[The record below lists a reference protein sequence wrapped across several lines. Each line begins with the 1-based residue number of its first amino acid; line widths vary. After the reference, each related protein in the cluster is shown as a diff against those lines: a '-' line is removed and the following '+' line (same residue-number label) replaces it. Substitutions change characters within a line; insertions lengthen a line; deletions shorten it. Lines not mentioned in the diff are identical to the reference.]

1 MPLPYAAA
9 CIAVAALGLAYLL
22 VMHYLFARLASHH
35 SSTWEDIGSPEF
47 LSSLHLTTMLRVLR
61 FLARRD
67 YLELKDPVATRL
79 ALSAS
84 ALLVVIVL
92 VCAYLQVVFYEN
104 GLRWPQPSDNRW
116 SGP

>member
-9 CIAVAALGLAYLL
+9 CIAGAALGLAYLV
-22 VMHYLFARLASHH
+22 VMHFLFERLASRHA
-35 SSTWEDIGSPEF
+35 STWEDIGSPEF
-47 LSSLHLTTMLRVLR
+47 LSSLQFTTMFRVLR

-67 YLELKDPVATRL
+67 YLELNDPVAARL

-84 ALLVVIVL
+84 VLLIVILL

-104 GLRWPQPSDNRW
+104 ALQWPLAAAA
-116 SGP
+116 